1 MRNQPFIGL
10 LYGWI
15 IIFGLILGASLILA
29 LLLRFSSFNEPTLSW
44 VTLAIGIVSL
54 FIGGVV
60 SGAKSKSK
68 GWIIGGLTGLGFT
81 LFTFLVQYLGYQQP
95 FLWEQSLH
103 HIGFIIAAVIGGM
116 IGFNIVVGGDQSCSF
131 ICAFSTNTKKDVPI
145 LLEHLSF
152 HN

>member
-1 MRNQPFIGL
+1 
-10 LYGWI
+10 
-15 IIFGLILGASLILA
+15 SLILA

-68 GWIIGGLTGLGFT
+68 GWIIGGLMGVGFT
-81 LFTFLVQYLGYQQP
+81 LFTFLVYYFGYHQP
-95 FLWEQSLH
+95 FSWEQALR

-116 IGFNIVVGGDQSCSF
+116 IGVNIVVGGDQS
-131 ICAFSTNTKKDVPI
+131 
-145 LLEHLSF
+145 
-152 HN
+152 